1 MSDLFNYLTNKTSNS
16 NVKKNKKLL
25 KPKRFRWG
33 QKMGKGAKNY
43 NRKETNID
51 KILTLL
57 VSRSAIPN
65 SIETARLRDIEGDFA
80 LASKL
85 QQEEF
90 AANAGK
96 TKKIETEELTPPTA
110 KEVEPTFLASRP
122 ITSRERE
129 ERFQA
134 YQSKYD
140 ELDDHY
146 DHLIES
152 MNENLNPNSVVSA
165 DAMNDFIVEKERLSG
180 ERNVLRKDLLD
191 DIKNN
196 PNDVWEW
203 VGFIENSEVATA
215 NLLDKDNKA
224 SSILY
229 DQAMRNLEDK
239 TILTEKQIELANKN
253 ADLMKKDMDR
263 VELEKLK
270 EELFNKELRDV
281 NEDLTEANQQL
292 SNKSLRLVQE
302 ATEKEKLIEEL
313 NQTQNFLSEN
323 ISQTFNRGRDNIK
336 QYLDGKIT
344 GGTTTFKVGLGQTGL
359 IDDWDRISNQNYTTD
374 VKKARLNIALTKKIE
389 EQEKFLPKKVQG
401 FMGALPPGSIVE
413 EIREAKETLSL
424 SRSNSAK
431 ALSRANSAS
440 SQYSTQSEIEGFLE
454 SGIGRDSNPLTERQ
468 IKLYEFTLGNIEG
481 SSLNMRE
488 E

>member
-1 MSDLFNYLTNKTSNS
+1 MSDLFNYLTNKTMNV

-51 KILTLL
+51 KLLTLL
-57 VSRSAIPN
+57 VSRSAVPN

-90 AANAGK
+90 AKGK

-110 KEVEPTFLASRP
+110 GEPAPIAEASRP

-129 ERFQA
+129 DRFQA

-165 DAMNDFIVEKERLSG
+165 DAMNNFIVEKEQYNSD
-180 ERNVLRKDLLD
+180 RNVLRKDLLD

-196 PNDVWEW
+196 PNDAWEW
-203 VGFIENSEVATA
+203 RGFIEMSEVATA

-224 SSILY
+224 SAILY

-239 TILTEKQIELANKN
+239 TILTEEQLKLNNENLEL
-253 ADLMKKDMDR
+253 LKKDRDR
-263 VELEKLK
+263 VELEKVK
-270 EELFNKELRDV
+270 EEAFNKELRDV
-281 NEDLTEANQQL
+281 NLQLTD
-292 SNKSLRLVQE
+292 KSLRLVQE
-302 ATEKEKLIEEL
+302 ATEKEKLIEDL
-313 NQTQNFLSEN
+313 NETQNFLSET
-323 ISQTFNRGRDNIK
+323 ISQTFNRGKDKIK
-336 QYLDGKIT
+336 RYIDGDIT
-344 GGTTTFKVGLGQTGL
+344 GGTNEFKVGLGQTGL
-359 IDDWDRISNQNYTTD
+359 EDEWDRIGAQKWRSPD
-374 VKKARLNIALTKKIE
+374 LDAKKARLNEALTKKIE
-389 EQEKFLPKKVQG
+389 EQEKFLPKKVEG
-401 FMGALPPGSIVE
+401 FMGALPLGSIVE
-413 EIREAKETLSL
+413 EIREAKDTLSL

-431 ALSRANSAS
+431 ELDRVNSNKSA
-440 SQYSTQSEIEGFLE
+440 E
-454 SGIGRDSNPLTERQ
+454 SMRSADSRDSTYRDFDEAVRKGELE
-468 IKLYEFTLGNIEG
+468 Y
-481 SSLNMRE
+481 
-488 E
+488 

>member
-1 MSDLFNYLTNKTSNS
+1 MNV

-51 KILTLL
+51 KLLTLL
-57 VSRSAIPN
+57 VSRSAVPN

-110 KEVEPTFLASRP
+110 GEAAGEAEASRP
-122 ITSRERE
+122 ITSRVRE

-165 DAMNDFIVEKERLSG
+165 DAMNNFIVEKEQYNAD
-180 ERNVLRKDLLD
+180 RNVLRKDLLD

-196 PNDVWEW
+196 PNDAWEW
-203 VGFIENSEVATA
+203 RGFIEMSEVQTA
-215 NLLDKDNKA
+215 NLLDKDNTA
-224 SSILY
+224 SAILY
-229 DQAMRNLEDK
+229 DQAKRNLEDK
-239 TILTEKQIELANKN
+239 TLLTEKQVKLAEEN
-253 ADLMKKDMDR
+253 ADLMKKDRDR
-263 VELEKLK
+263 AELAKVK
-270 EELFNKELRDV
+270 EEAFNKELRDV
-281 NEDLTEANQQL
+281 NLQLTD
-292 SNKSLRLVQE
+292 KSLRLVQE
-302 ATEKEKLIEEL
+302 ATEKEKLIEDL
-313 NQTQNFLSEN
+313 NETQNFLSEN

-344 GGTTTFKVGLGQTGL
+344 GNTTTFKVGLGQTGL
-359 IDDWDRISNQNYTTD
+359 IDDWDRISGEAYPTD
-374 VKKARLNIALTKKIE
+374 VKKKRLNIALTKKIE
-389 EQEKFLPKKVQG
+389 EQEKFLPKKVEG
-401 FMGALPPGSIVE
+401 FMGALPLGSIVE
-413 EIREAKETLSL
+413 EIREAKDTLSL

-431 ALSRANSAS
+431 ELDRANSNK
-440 SQYSTQSEIEGFLE
+440 SEE
-454 SGIGRDSNPLTERQ
+454 SMKWEWQEER
-468 IKLYEFTLGNIEG
+468 F
-481 SSLNMRE
+481 S
-488 E
+488 

>member
-51 KILTLL
+51 KLLTLL
-57 VSRSAIPN
+57 VSRSAVPN

-90 AANAGK
+90 AKGK

-110 KEVEPTFLASRP
+110 GEPAPIAEASRP

-129 ERFQA
+129 DRFQA
-134 YQSKYD
+134 YQTQY
-140 ELDDHY
+140 EALDDHY

-165 DAMNDFIVEKERLSG
+165 DAMNNFIVEKEQYNAD
-180 ERNVLRKDLLD
+180 RNVLRKDLLD

-203 VGFIENSEVATA
+203 RGFIEMSEVQTA
-215 NLLDKDNKA
+215 NLLDKDNTA

-229 DQAMRNLEDK
+229 SQAMRNLEDK
-239 TILTEKQIELANKN
+239 TILTEKQVKLAEEN
-253 ADLMKKDMDR
+253 ADLMKKDRDR
-263 VELEKLK
+263 AELAKVK
-270 EELFNKELRDV
+270 EEAFNKELRDV
-281 NEDLTEANQQL
+281 NLQLTD
-292 SNKSLRLVQE
+292 KSLRLVQE
-302 ATEKEKLIEEL
+302 ATEKEKLIEDL
-313 NQTQNFLSEN
+313 NETQNFLSET
-323 ISQTFNRGRDNIK
+323 ISQTFNRGKDKIK
-336 QYLDGKIT
+336 RYIDGDIT
-344 GGTTTFKVGLGQTGL
+344 GGTNEFKVGLGQTGL
-359 IDDWDRISNQNYTTD
+359 EDEWDRIGAQKWRSPD
-374 VKKARLNIALTKKIE
+374 LDAKKARLNEALTKKIE
-389 EQEKFLPKKVQG
+389 EQEKFLPKKVEG
-401 FMGALPPGSIVE
+401 FMGALPLGSIVE
-413 EIREAKETLSL
+413 EIREAKDTLSL

-431 ALSRANSAS
+431 ELDRVNSNKSA
-440 SQYSTQSEIEGFLE
+440 E
-454 SGIGRDSNPLTERQ
+454 SMRSADSRDSTYRDFDEAVRKGELE
-468 IKLYEFTLGNIEG
+468 Y
-481 SSLNMRE
+481 
-488 E
+488 

>member
-51 KILTLL
+51 KLLTLL

-90 AANAGK
+90 AKSK

-129 ERFQA
+129 DRFQA

-215 NLLDKDNKA
+215 NLLDKDNTA

-229 DQAMRNLEDK
+229 SQAMRNLEDK

-263 VELEKLK
+263 MENERVR

-281 NEDLTEANQQL
+281 NEDLTEANQQKGL
-292 SNKSLRLVQE
+292 LIGELKDKAKEE
-302 ATEKEKLIEEL
+302 AKLIEEL

-374 VKKARLNIALTKKIE
+374 VKKARLNIALRKKIE

-431 ALSRANSAS
+431 ALDRANSNKS
-440 SQYSTQSEIEGFLE
+440 SDSMKSAD
-454 SGIGRDSNPLTERQ
+454 SRDTTERDFDEDYA
-468 IKLYEFTLGNIEG
+468 KGLLPPYPK
-481 SSLNMRE
+481 
-488 E
+488 